1 MQKRIHNILLFWK
14 WKNESTFFTRLLWSS
29 SSLFFYNSRKCR
41 FSSLTFIL
49 YFMLVQ
55 ILVIHSGKTFANRL
69 DERALMKIVLSK
81 QFFRICQHFFSSFL
95 RLNVCFRND
104 VLESMSTNTESNEF
118 QQISHDRPCI
128 ICGSKSIG
136 TNFGVV
142 TCSPCKG
149 IFYLHIWP
157 RFHIF
162 QI

>member
-14 WKNESTFFTRLLWSS
+14 WKNESTFLTRLLWSS

-95 RLNVCFRND
+95 RLNVCFRTTFLNQWVRILKVMNSNKFHTTD
-104 VLESMSTNTESNEF
+104 RVSSVARNLLER
-118 QQISHDRPCI
+118 ISE
-128 ICGSKSIG
+128 
-136 TNFGVV
+136 
-142 TCSPCKG
+142 
-149 IFYLHIWP
+149 
-157 RFHIF
+157 
-162 QI
+162 